1 MSILFRCGSRLYVG
15 ERQGSSVQVQF
26 DYVGGVCRPIPMESI
41 PIHPDC
47 VISESYEIE
56 TILECAPLFSASASA
71 AFRRDLMRAIAG
83 GLQLPES
90 IVALEEDLTEAVL
103 SSTPTWMPIRELTS
117 IDAIINP
124 MNMDHIRYRLIEKGW
139 IFPDVSRT
147 APSFKSKEPI
157 PVYMKES
164 PFRDITVLEAGLD
177 INISRYVRG
186 CVLLEVDG
194 EAFFHPVENSF
205 FDLPE
210 YKSDEYYFNL
220 DQNHNQLP
228 DPIEMLP
235 SKVALDGKPAKK
247 DNNYNSQPELTK
259 VAGHFSSTPEVRN
272 NEFPQTLQPMEHPD
286 PQGEVVRAAKESHD
300 VLGSFPSREGTEFRP
315 DDKGDTDRVKK
326 YEELLRHVHD
336 ASNIGDEDR
345 VRGPSKEDKAVKRP

>member
-15 ERQGSSVQVQF
+15 ERQGSSIQVQF
-26 DYVGGVCRPIPMESI
+26 DYIGGVCRPIPMESI

-47 VISESYEIE
+47 VICESYEIE
-56 TILECAPLFSASASA
+56 KILECAPIHSASASA

-83 GLQLPES
+83 GFQLPES

-117 IDAIINP
+117 IDAVINP

-139 IFPDVSRT
+139 VFPDASRT
-147 APSFKSKEPI
+147 NPSFKSQTKI

-177 INISRYVRG
+177 IDITRYVRG

-194 EAFFHPVENSF
+194 ESFYHPIEDAFFDMPS
-205 FDLPE
+205 
-210 YKSDEYYFNL
+210 YKDDEYYFNL
-220 DQNHNQLP
+220 DKNHNRLP
-228 DPIEMLP
+228 DPLEMLP
-235 SKVALDGKPAKK
+235 SKVALDGRPCQKS
-247 DNNYNSQPELTK
+247 NNYNSQPYLPT
-259 VAGHFSSTPEVRN
+259 VAGHFSSTPEIN
-272 NEFPQTLQPMEHPD
+272 NTGGAPVLQQIAHPD
-286 PQGEVVRAAKESHD
+286 PQGEVVKAATMNHD

-315 DDKGDTDRVKK
+315 DDKGDTERVRK
-326 YEELLRHVHD
+326 YEELLKDVHNT
-336 ASNIGDEDR
+336 SNIGNDDGIR
-345 VRGPSKEDKAVKRP
+345 STGKAGKAVKRE